1 VAVPSTP
8 GLIGPNEAVKIL
20 GIHKPQLYRAME
32 AGAIPTKDVAG
43 KRMIIREGLEEA
55 WENRPRRLVRGP
67 TSEAG
72 KARAKERQ
80 SPPPPSRA
88 EQDWPDPPGERPDGL
103 PPRPNAEETPNL
115 EVQKAW
121 REYELR
127 RKAHRENLVNEGI
140 LIFKSDMEAAFNGV
154 LAELLNRA
162 HEVGRQV
169 TLLIPQLKT
178 EEVEI
183 IDKVVLQLFE
193 EVSRLDFENLK
204 HDQ

>member
-1 VAVPSTP
+1 MAVPSPP

-32 AGAIPTKDVAG
+32 AGAIPTRDVAG
-43 KRMIIREGLEEA
+43 KRMIVREGLEEA

-72 KARAKERQ
+72 KARAKERR
-80 SPPPPSRA
+80 PPPPQT
-88 EQDWPDPPGERPDGL
+88 EQDWPDPPGEGADCLPRRPSK
-103 PPRPNAEETPNL
+103 TPNL
-115 EVQKAW
+115 EEERAWKEWELNYKA
-121 REYELR
+121 R
-127 RKAHRENLVNEGI
+127 RDNLIADGKLVHRE
-140 LIFKSDMEAAFNGV
+140 DMQAALNGV

-162 HEVGRQV
+162 HEVGRQIA
-169 TLLIPQLKT
+169 LLIPQLKT

-193 EVSRLDFENLK
+193 EVSSLDFENLK
-204 HDQ
+204 HDK